1 MFHLVMAFP
10 TRPEQGGTM
19 KGPLNRLVAFAVVS
33 VSGLQFAAA
42 QAPQAPKPT
51 PEHARLGYFVGKWT
65 AEGEMKPGPMGAGG
79 KMTMTDNCEWF
90 EGRYS
95 VICRSEG
102 TTPMGPTKNIG
113 ILGYSTEE
121 KVYTYYGVDNS
132 NMTMASV
139 PKGTLRGDTWTY
151 TDEGMMGGKKVKS
164 RVTIKELSPT
174 EYTFRMEM
182 QGPDGKWAPMMESK
196 NTKVN

>member
-1 MFHLVMAFP
+1 M
-10 TRPEQGGTM
+10 RS
-19 KGPLNRLVAFAVVS
+19 PLNLLAAFTVVS
-33 VSGLQFAAA
+33 AAGLQFAAA
-42 QAPQAPKPT
+42 QAPKPS
-51 PEHARLGYFVGKWT
+51 PEHARLGYFVGKWN
-65 AEGEMKPGPMGAGG
+65 AEGDIKPGPMGAGG
-79 KMTMTDNCEWF
+79 KMKSTDDCEWF
-90 EGRYS
+90 EGRFS

-102 TTPMGPTKNIG
+102 TGPWGPTKNIG

-132 NMTMASV
+132 NMTMATV
-139 PKGTLRGDTWTY
+139 PRGTVRGDTWTY

-174 EYTFRMEM
+174 KYTFRFET
-182 QGPDGKWAPMMESK
+182 QGADGKWSPMVEST

>member
-1 MFHLVMAFP
+1 
-10 TRPEQGGTM
+10 M
-19 KGPLNRLVAFAVVS
+19 KRPLNLLAALTMVS
-33 VSGLQFAAA
+33 AAGVQVAAA
-42 QAPQAPKPT
+42 QAPKPS
-51 PEHARLGYFVGKWT
+51 PEHVRLGYFVGKWN
-65 AEGEMKPGPMGAGG
+65 AEGDIKPGPMGPGG
-79 KMTMTDNCEWF
+79 KMKSSDNCEWF
-90 EGRYS
+90 EGQFS

-102 TTPMGPTKNIG
+102 TGPWGPTKSIG

-139 PKGTLRGDTWTY
+139 PRGTVRGDTWSY

-174 EYTFRMEM
+174 KYTFRYET
-182 QGPDGKWAPMMESK
+182 QGADGKWSPMVEST
-196 NTKVN
+196 NTKVQ